1 MSDEVCYSGDKQ
13 SPSVCWQ
20 RAAMPSGRQWL
31 KGRHHPWAQSANAW
45 SEDTD
50 DTPALWRR
58 EQRQCLFLVW
68 KCPIPLIDSL
78 VVFVGRVS
86 HIARRARMALDS
98 VLRWGQWICPCGWKM
113 SYLAEC
119 SCMKSAGWG
128 LPSCT
133 WWRVLT
139 LLQQCRADP
148 GDPLQG
154 MSEATHSTHTHTE
167 LCAWWIRLS
176 WMQGVGW
183 VHDIFS
189 FETIA
194 TTKTQILELELK
206 CISHNKH
213 LSLSPDLSQK
223 SFKRKRS
230 IINWAFWRGPGTH
243 LDNAPLSSTSAVPG
257 KLFGLLLTTIC
268 EDDNLPKPLLVSP
281 RLRVGS
287 YSGGISLCGKWGYV
301 CKWDI
306 EITQAKKPERF
317 S

>member
-1 MSDEVCYSGDKQ
+1 MLLRRLHSGWCWERSYKTPIFVSQ
-13 SPSVCWQ
+13 YPYFLLSTLQTGVSVSWCLMRYVTVGTSRAHQ
-20 RAAMPSGRQWL
+20 CAAMPSGRQWL

-86 HIARRARMALDS
+86 HIVRRARMALDS

-119 SCMKSAGWG
+119 SCVKSAGWG

-154 MSEATHSTHTHTE
+154 MSEATHSTHTHRAM
-167 LCAWWIRLS
+167 C
-176 WMQGVGW
+176 MV
-183 VHDIFS
+183 D
-189 FETIA
+189 
-194 TTKTQILELELK
+194 
-206 CISHNKH
+206 
-213 LSLSPDLSQK
+213 
-223 SFKRKRS
+223 
-230 IINWAFWRGPGTH
+230 
-243 LDNAPLSSTSAVPG
+243 
-257 KLFGLLLTTIC
+257 
-268 EDDNLPKPLLVSP
+268 
-281 RLRVGS
+281 
-287 YSGGISLCGKWGYV
+287 
-301 CKWDI
+301 
-306 EITQAKKPERF
+306 
-317 S
+317 